1 MVRCMRLVVVILS
14 LLTYQAIAVEQ
25 STQSGDVRIIIDIS
39 GSMKDTDPQN
49 LRRQALNLLVE
60 LLPDNRRAG
69 VWTFGRYVNMLVPL
83 DTVNASWRRNAKA
96 KSSEINSVGLN
107 TNLVGALDK
116 ALWQT
121 APDSGYQHTV
131 ILLTDGRIDMDKSGG
146 DPTTKVNSA
155 ERQRLLKEVLPKYA
169 ETGTK
174 IHTLAL
180 SNAADL
186 ETLQHIA
193 METGGLFLQVN
204 TAADLMPA
212 FLKAF
217 DRAVPVEQ
225 VPLTNNHFDIDSS
238 IEEFTA
244 LIFRGTSGRKTQLI
258 SPTGAVINQAL
269 ADNQDTVR
277 WHHDLNFDLITVSAP
292 ETGEWSVDADIDP
305 DNRVQILSDLKLSVS
320 GVPANLFSGT
330 PIDMSIALVNEG
342 EVVTEPAVL
351 QLTDMSMQVTAPDGR
366 TGSKLLSDPEYL
378 PVAGVF
384 HESMSRLSMPGEY
397 RIEVNAIGRTFQRR
411 QVLTTVLAEPL
422 QVETELFSDEQRVHI
437 SVVSRGDS
445 IDTGLS
451 RIIAKIASPDGNSV
465 IQNMEYSAE
474 EMAWVLDVTNEKG
487 DGRYEVTINIRGV
500 SQGGKTFKSKPE
512 AVVVDFPL
520 PDATPMPVAAIPP
533 IQPEPMPETAV
544 LAVFQPEAMQEANL
558 QEEQKP
564 ALETPPPS
572 SAIEPVVSDLAEK
585 YAEQTAI
592 EGIVAADDEGMAWWI
607 YLLLG
612 MTNLAIVGG
621 AGYWWFSRKK
631 AASAS
636 DVEREVPASLDLG
649 ELDDADLEVGD
660 FDDFETDGEE
670 EIPAADQ
677 GPTFMGR
684 KTNLNAKVDDFA
696 IDAEDQ
702 ADNDQDG
709 DDWGEFDA
717 EDELKKADDDDQDPF
732 GDDKDPLTKR

>member
-1 MVRCMRLVVVILS
+1 MVRCMRLTGVILS
-14 LLTYQAIAVEQ
+14 LLLFVANQATAAEQ
-25 STQSGDVRIIIDIS
+25 NTQPGDVRIIIDIS

-49 LRRQALNLLVE
+49 LRRPALNLLVE
-60 LLPDNRRAG
+60 LLPDNSRAG

-96 KSSEINSVGLN
+96 KSSEINSAGLN

-116 ALWQT
+116 ALWQM

-155 ERQRLLKEVLPKYA
+155 ERQRLIKEVLPKYIEA
-169 ETGTK
+169 GAK

-186 ETLQHIA
+186 ETLQQIA
-193 METGGLFLQVN
+193 METDGLFLQAN
-204 TAADLMPA
+204 TADDLMPA

-217 DRAVPVEQ
+217 DRAVPAEQ

-244 LIFRGTSGRKTQLI
+244 LIFRGTSGRETQLI
-258 SPTGAVINQAL
+258 SPSGAVITQAV
-269 ADNQDTVR
+269 ADNQDNVR
-277 WHHDLNFDLITVSAP
+277 WHHDLNFDLITVSGP
-292 ETGEWSVDADIDP
+292 EAGEWSVDADVDP

-320 GVPANLFSGT
+320 GVPANLFSGA

-351 QLTDMSMQVTAPDGR
+351 QLTDISMQVTAPDGR
-366 TGSKLLSDPEYL
+366 TGSKLLSDPENL
-378 PVAGVF
+378 PPEGVF
-384 HESMSRLSMPGEY
+384 RETMSRLSMPGEY

-411 QVLTTVLAEPL
+411 QVLTAVLAEPL
-422 QVETELFSDEQRVHI
+422 KVETEPFPDQQRVLI
-437 SVVSRGDS
+437 TVTPQGDS

-451 RIIAKIASPDGNSV
+451 RIIAKIASPDGSSV
-465 IQNMEYSAE
+465 IQNMEYSAPDQK
-474 EMAWVLDVTNEKG
+474 WVLDLTNEKG
-487 DGRYEVTINIRGV
+487 DGRYEITINIRGV

-512 AVVVDFPL
+512 AIVVDFPL
-520 PDATPMPVAAIPP
+520 QGVVTAPIDVAPP
-533 IQPEPMPETAV
+533 IQTEPMAEPVAPVVETENEVEAQLPPEEVDAQV
-544 LAVFQPEAMQEANL
+544 
-558 QEEQKP
+558 
-564 ALETPPPS
+564 PPQLP
-572 SAIEPVVSDLAEK
+572 IPEPVVPDLADK
-585 YAEQTAI
+585 YAEQTEVEVVEED
-592 EGIVAADDEGMAWWI
+592 EGIAWWI

-612 MTNLAIVGG
+612 ITNLAIVGG

-631 AASAS
+631 AGSAS
-636 DVEREVPASLDLG
+636 EAERAVPANLDLG
-649 ELDDADLEVGD
+649 ELDDADLEAGD

-670 EIPAADQ
+670 EIPAGGRA
-677 GPTFMGR
+677 PTSMGSD
-684 KTNLNAKVDDFA
+684 TNINVAADDFA
-696 IDAEDQ
+696 IDPEDG
-702 ADNDQDG
+702 ADNTEDG

-717 EDELKKADDDDQDPF
+717 EDELKKADDDDKDPF
-732 GDDKDPLTKR
+732 GDDDDPLNKG

>member
-1 MVRCMRLVVVILS
+1 MRLTGVILS
-14 LLTYQAIAVEQ
+14 LLLFVANQATAAEQ
-25 STQSGDVRIIIDIS
+25 NTQPGDVRIIIDIS

-49 LRRQALNLLVE
+49 LRRPALNLLVE
-60 LLPDNRRAG
+60 LLPDNSRAG

-96 KSSEINSVGLN
+96 KSSEINSAGLN

-116 ALWQT
+116 ALWQM

-155 ERQRLLKEVLPKYA
+155 ERQRLIKEVLPKYIEA
-169 ETGTK
+169 GAK

-186 ETLQHIA
+186 ETLQQIA
-193 METGGLFLQVN
+193 METDGLFLQAN
-204 TAADLMPA
+204 TADDLMPA

-217 DRAVPVEQ
+217 DRAVPAEQ

-244 LIFRGTSGRKTQLI
+244 LIFRGTSGRETQLI
-258 SPTGAVINQAL
+258 SPSGAVITQAV
-269 ADNQDTVR
+269 ADNQDNVR
-277 WHHDLNFDLITVSAP
+277 WHHDLNFDLITVSGP
-292 ETGEWSVDADIDP
+292 EAGEWSVDADVDP

-320 GVPANLFSGT
+320 GVPANLFSGA

-351 QLTDMSMQVTAPDGR
+351 QLTDISMQVTAPDGR
-366 TGSKLLSDPEYL
+366 TGSKLLSDPENL
-378 PVAGVF
+378 PPEGVF
-384 HESMSRLSMPGEY
+384 RETMSRLSMPGEY

-411 QVLTTVLAEPL
+411 QVLTAVLAEPL
-422 QVETELFSDEQRVHI
+422 KVETEPFPDQQRVLI
-437 SVVSRGDS
+437 TVTPQGDS

-451 RIIAKIASPDGNSV
+451 RIIAKIASPDGSSV
-465 IQNMEYSAE
+465 IQNMEYSAPDQK
-474 EMAWVLDVTNEKG
+474 WVLDLTNEKG
-487 DGRYEVTINIRGV
+487 DGRYEITINIRGV

-512 AVVVDFPL
+512 AIVVDFPL
-520 PDATPMPVAAIPP
+520 QGVVTAPIDVAPP
-533 IQPEPMPETAV
+533 IQTEPMAEPVAPVVETENEVEAQLPPEEVDAQV
-544 LAVFQPEAMQEANL
+544 
-558 QEEQKP
+558 
-564 ALETPPPS
+564 PPQLP
-572 SAIEPVVSDLAEK
+572 IPEPVVPDLADK
-585 YAEQTAI
+585 YAEQTEVEVVEED
-592 EGIVAADDEGMAWWI
+592 EGIAWWI

-612 MTNLAIVGG
+612 ITNLAIVGG

-631 AASAS
+631 AGSAS
-636 DVEREVPASLDLG
+636 EAERAVPANLDLG
-649 ELDDADLEVGD
+649 ELDDADLEAGD

-670 EIPAADQ
+670 EIPAGGRA
-677 GPTFMGR
+677 PTSMGSD
-684 KTNLNAKVDDFA
+684 TNINVAADDFA
-696 IDAEDQ
+696 IDPEDG
-702 ADNDQDG
+702 ADNTEDG

-717 EDELKKADDDDQDPF
+717 EDELKKADDDDKDPF
-732 GDDKDPLTKR
+732 GDDDDPLNKG